1 MHEGME
7 GPRSRRWEE
16 ALEASDARLSAIID
30 SAMDA
35 ILSVDEEQHVVVF
48 NRAAEQMFRISR
60 AEALGERLERFIPVR
75 FRHAHAEHVRRFGET
90 GVTSRAMGRV
100 GVLSALRADGEEFPI
115 EATISQVMAAG
126 QKVYTVLI
134 RDVTARVQLES
145 RLRFLAEAGALL
157 ATSLDLEETLS
168 SVAMLAVPT
177 LADWCAIHVLEEDGA
192 IRQAAVAH
200 ADPEKVKLAWDLQ
213 TRFPVDPQDVRGVP
227 QVLRTGV
234 SEQYPEVTDE
244 MLQVA
249 ARDDEH
255 LRVLREAGLSSAM
268 VVPLAVRPGTIRG
281 TLSLFAAE
289 SGRRFGPD
297 DLALAEE
304 LGRRASMALEN
315 ARLYRELQDADQR
328 KDQFLAMLAH
338 ELRNPLSAISNA
350 LQVLRHSPQGDPR
363 AARAQDIIERQV
375 HHQVRLVD
383 DLLDVTRIA
392 RDRMELHREVVDLV
406 GLIRHTAED
415 HRRDVERAGHG
426 LHVHLPPHP
435 VPVDADA
442 TRISQVL
449 GNLLHNARKFT
460 DPGGEITVTVE
471 TCSRTGEVA
480 VHVADTGIGIPTD
493 LLPAIF
499 DAFAQAEQSLE
510 RARGGLGLGLAL
522 VRGLVELHGGRVE
535 VHGRPGGGSVF
546 SFWLPCSSV
555 GLAAEPQAG
564 PTTQQASRRILVV
577 EDNSGVAESL
587 RDLLDVMGH
596 QVTVA
601 HDGLGGIEAALR
613 IRPDIVLCD
622 LGLPGVDGYEVAR
635 RLKAE
640 PATQR
645 TLLVALTG
653 YGQEDDRRRSA
664 EAGFDVHL
672 TKPLRLQELE
682 DLLERAGAPKPH

>member
-1 MHEGME
+1 ME

-35 ILSVDEEQHVVVF
+35 ILSVDEEQHIVVF
-48 NRAAEQMFRISR
+48 NRAAEQMFRLSR
-60 AEALGERLERFIPVR
+60 AEALGEPLDRFIPPR
-75 FRHAHAEHVRRFGET
+75 YRKSHGEHVRRFGET
-90 GVTSRAMGRV
+90 GVTSRTMGHV

-126 QKVYTVLI
+126 QKVFTVLI
-134 RDVTARVQLES
+134 RDVTERVRLES

-157 ATSLDLEETLS
+157 ASSLDLEETLS

-177 LADWCAIHVLEEDGA
+177 LADWCAIHVLQEDGS
-192 IRQAAVAH
+192 IRLTAVAH
-200 ADPEKVKLAWDLQ
+200 AEPAKVKRAWDLQ
-213 TRFPVDPQDVRGVP
+213 TRYPVEPHIERGVP

-234 SEQYPEVTDE
+234 SELYSAVSDE
-244 MLQVA
+244 MLQA
-249 ARDDEH
+249 AASDDEH
-255 LRVLREAGLSSAM
+255 LRVLRELGLSSAM
-268 VVPLAVRPGTIRG
+268 IVPLAARQGMVRGA
-281 TLSLFAAE
+281 LSLFAAE
-289 SGRRFGPD
+289 SGRQFGPD

-315 ARLYRELQDADQR
+315 ARLYRELQDADRR

-350 LQVLRHSPQGDPR
+350 LQVLRHSPQGDAR

-392 RDRMELHREVVDLV
+392 RDRMELHREVLDLV
-406 GLIRHTAED
+406 GLIRHAAED
-415 HRRDVERAGHG
+415 HRRDVERAGHR
-426 LHVHLPPHP
+426 LEMQLPAHP
-435 VPVDADA
+435 VAVDADP
-442 TRISQVL
+442 TRIAQVL

-460 DPGGEITVTVE
+460 DPGGEITVSVE
-471 TCSRTGEVA
+471 TLPDQSEVA
-480 VHVADTGIGIPTD
+480 VHVADTGIGIPSD
-493 LLPAIF
+493 LLPTIF

-522 VRGLVELHGGRVE
+522 VRGLVELHGGRME
-535 VHGRPGGGSVF
+535 VRAREGGGSIF
-546 SFWLPCSSV
+546 SFWLPCSPRSV
-555 GLAAEPQAG
+555 AAEPLAG
-564 PTTQQASRRILVV
+564 PTTQQASRRILIV

-601 HDGLGGIEAALR
+601 HEGLGGIEAARR
-613 IRPDIVLCD
+613 ILPDIVLCD

-640 PATQR
+640 LATR
-645 TLLVALTG
+645 DALLVALTG
-653 YGQEDDRRRSA
+653 YGQEEDRRRSA

-682 DLLERAGAPKPH
+682 DLLDRAGASKPR